1 MCVASGA
8 GYTIAG
14 LIPGS
19 YRVSVT
25 VKGRTYWYA
34 GAESYQSATAISVTS
49 GQTVAG
55 VDILARGRAGEPS
68 PTSPPTATSTAPAA
82 SAPAGPS
89 APTAT
94 SVSTP

>member
-1 MCVASGA
+1 MCVASRA
-8 GYTIAG
+8 GYTIGG

-34 GAESYQSATAISVTS
+34 GAEGYQSATAISLAS

-55 VDILARGRAGEPS
+55 VDILARGRASEPAPTSS
-68 PTSPPTATSTAPAA
+68 PTA
-82 SAPAGPS
+82 PS